1 MSLGQLGCRL
11 RRPDGPTI
19 VSWLPRRSSS
29 WVPLV
34 FACFASWMCC
44 MEEKMEKGIQPNSQ
58 FPTLLGEQRHPMHAC
73 CDRIQR
79 VFANRTQPR
88 ATNCCWFRWQDT
100 SIMLH
105 PSVPFFH
112 IAAIAVYCL
121 LLLHLWNHPSKVRW
135 NQPKSPWLWRT
146 WLACPRQFVFSAA
159 AECKCMRKRG
169 GRWISI
175 LLGDC
180 WTKSGG
186 FQALQWPCHT
196 LSTFSIMISDCLK
209 NLYQSAHVQRFRS
222 FFSQTY
228 WQ

>member
-1 MSLGQLGCRL
+1 ML
-11 RRPDGPTI
+11 R
-19 VSWLPRRSSS
+19 
-29 WVPLV
+29 
-34 FACFASWMCC
+34 
-44 MEEKMEKGIQPNSQ
+44 PNSESLCQ
-58 FPTLLGEQRHPMHAC
+58 QDAAKGNKLLLIH
-73 CDRIQR
+73 
-79 VFANRTQPR
+79 
-88 ATNCCWFRWQDT
+88 WQDT

-146 WLACPRQFVFSAA
+146 WLACPRQFLFSAA

-180 WTKSGG
+180 WTKSWG

-196 LSTFSIMISDCLK
+196 LSTFSNDCLK

-222 FFSQTY
+222 FFSNILTVINSRSDRFQPNGRTSQAILKLLKFISFPCL
-228 WQ
+228 WFEFGAWIWIHVCPSMSIQCPT